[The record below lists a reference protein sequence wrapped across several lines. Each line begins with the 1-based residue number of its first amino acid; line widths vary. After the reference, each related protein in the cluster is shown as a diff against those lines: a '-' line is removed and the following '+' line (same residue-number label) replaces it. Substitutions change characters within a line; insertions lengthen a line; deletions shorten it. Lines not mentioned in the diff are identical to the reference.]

1 MLLVLLLL
9 KDVAE
14 DAAFLS
20 AIVFPCGP
28 QFIEHASRNERG
40 GHNLRRRVIEFLSRH
55 AAEVLEDADIL
66 EADVSLQVLDALPAQ
81 RQVFFDLTI
90 VRIPQVTIMAG
101 ILHNHLVRADRLHGV
116 VESVAGAAGIAI
128 NAIERMRMHHR
139 ARRPR
144 TAVYGRR
151 GGNHLQ
157 WQTRLRAKGAAEVG
171 RGGALGLVSADNP
184 RTRDRIFAQFHRSL
198 LYVQRHGSG

>member
-1 MLLVLLLL
+1 M
-9 KDVAE
+9 
-14 DAAFLS
+14 
-20 AIVFPCGP
+20 FPCGP
-28 QFIEHASRNERG
+28 QLVEHAPRNERG
-40 GHNLRRRVIEFLSRH
+40 GHNLRRGVIEFLSRH

-116 VESVAGAAGIAI
+116 VESVARAAGIAI

-139 ARRPR
+139 TRRPR
-144 TAVYGRR
+144 TAVYGGEVATTCKGSPDSGQKGQRKWPRGQARARR
-151 GGNHLQ
+151 
-157 WQTRLRAKGAAEVG
+157 RR
-171 RGGALGLVSADNP
+171 
-184 RTRDRIFAQFHRSL
+184 
-198 LYVQRHGSG
+198 